1 VTLPAQRIGVNLGKQ
16 SGSLFSAQGIG
27 VIIGQNPQIWSLI
40 QSSVDYSELQEE
52 LNWHSL

>member
-1 VTLPAQRIGVNLGKQ
+1 VMLPAQRIGVNLGKQ

-40 QSSVDYSELQEE
+40 QSSVDYSEL
-52 LNWHSL
+52 